1 MPPEPHINGWT
12 QITVWWSDTSG
23 AHSNV
28 FSYKSSTQPS
38 PLEMQNIAQ
47 AFWTQCGTS
56 FRAILAAA
64 HNVDRIEART
74 RWVGVNYLGTYYPTQ
89 PQPGTSTG
97 DPVPNN
103 VAAVISWKSGARGR
117 QYQGRTFMGGLSE
130 SIVTMD
136 TLQSALLT
144 ALNVLANNIGT
155 FTNSGGTP
163 MSFVIASVRY
173 LLLTTVL
180 RSFMDNIADSQ
191 RRRLQGRGQ

>member
-1 MPPEPHINGWT
+1 
-12 QITVWWSDTSG
+12 
-23 AHSNV
+23 
-28 FSYKSSTQPS
+28 
-38 PLEMQNIAQ
+38 
-47 AFWTQCGTS
+47 
-56 FRAILAAA
+56 
-64 HNVDRIEART
+64 
-74 RWVGVNYLGTYYPTQ
+74 
-89 PQPGTSTG
+89 
-97 DPVPNN
+97 
-103 VAAVISWKSGARGR
+103 
-117 QYQGRTFMGGLSE
+117 MGGLSE